1 MYDKIKNALMAKYG
15 CDTGLSARIGKGI
28 VLPHNSGVVIHGN
41 VNIDEN
47 VIVRQNTTIDEK
59 VSDSREIYIVIG
71 DNVDIGAH
79 TCIIDT

>member
-1 MYDKIKNALMAKYG
+1 MNVSFWQEKTTKMCDKIKNALMAKYG

-59 VSDSREIYIVIG
+59 VSDSREIYFP
-71 DNVDIGAH
+71 AFSR
-79 TCIIDT
+79 